1 MGMRGRVG
9 TPTAL
14 ALYSTLSPS
23 RSHSRFLSTYFS
35 LCLSQSF
42 LPFPPYVFAVSFSFS
57 PVNFVSPLC
66 LSAFRS
72 IFSFSL
78 FVYLSLQSRISALS
92 ILLSLLHICSFRSDF
107 CIAARFSTGY
117 LFRPACLIYLSLSCF
132 HFSPFP
138 ARTVR
143 APSFSLFAVFSLGA
157 VRLSLNIVF
166 LFSFQFVCF
175 TFTHLP

>member
-1 MGMRGRVG
+1 MEGVASEGWVETGMGMRGRVG

-78 FVYLSLQSRISALS
+78 SIFHYNRVSLPSLFSSPFYTSARSAPIFV
-92 ILLSLLHICSFRSDF
+92 LLHV
-107 CIAARFSTGY
+107 
-117 LFRPACLIYLSLSCF
+117 FRPAI
-132 HFSPFP
+132 
-138 ARTVR
+138 
-143 APSFSLFAVFSLGA
+143 SFVPLV
-157 VRLSLNIVF
+157 
-166 LFSFQFVCF
+166 
-175 TFTHLP
+175 